1 MPPAIRSGVPAGL
14 VDDGGAVEGGAEDTE
29 AGDVGVPLVD
39 GVLLWCE
46 FATVAMPTVAPAIA
60 TTLSA
65 ARAGAQRRP
74 PLEAP
79 PKENPRRG
87 CGSRPRLRSEPCDSL
102 ATR

>member
-14 VDDGGAVEGGAEDTE
+14 VDDGGAVEGGAEDTD
-29 AGDVGVPLVD
+29 ADDAGVPLVA
-39 GVLLWCE
+39 GALPWCE
-46 FATVAMPTVAPAIA
+46 FATVAMPTVAPAMA

-65 ARAGAQRRP
+65 ARAGAQR
-74 PLEAP
+74 LL

-87 CGSRPRLRSEPCDSL
+87 RGSRPRLDPGDSL